1 MSRRRPL
8 YTCGAAILAIVHKI
22 YTKAQGVYGPIGS
35 TTKWTA
41 TLLNSVFPSIY
52 TLQCQW
58 LAVLSFAD
66 DQILTIEGTIETLF
80 PPSTRL
86 FNKIDKLV
94 HDAEAL
100 PDKFDD
106 AMHKFPVIIHQV
118 PFLDWALAYLISWLN
133 LLITTLTHWGS
144 KNTWEREITIDINC
158 NDSHNEHVE
167 KSSPIPDSSQD
178 DITTVGKVYFPG
190 GIPANKQSE
199 EMEKSCRIFD
209 SSPDEAN
216 MIEKWHCPTESPTCV
231 QCDVIESSPSSE
243 SFEDEAKTV
252 GMIVESDA
260 VKFSYKEMLE
270 KGTKEHV
277 GKKED
282 STTEEAPIIVGN
294 DEVGGLGEK
303 AANGK
308 NEGMALEDPILELFE
323 ASWHLR

>member
-8 YTCGAAILAIVHKI
+8 YTCGAAIMAIVHKV
-22 YTKAQGVYGPIGS
+22 YTKTQGVYGPTGS
-35 TTKWTA
+35 STRRIA
-41 TLLNSVFPSIY
+41 PLLNSVFPSMY
-52 TLQCQW
+52 ALQCQW

-66 DQILTIEGTIETLF
+66 DQILSIEGTIETLF
-80 PPSTRL
+80 PPSTHL

-106 AMHKFPVIIHQV
+106 AMNKFPVIIHQA

-144 KNTWEREITIDINC
+144 KSTWEKEIMIDTNC
-158 NDSHNEHVE
+158 NDSHNENVE

-178 DITTVGKVYFPG
+178 EIKTVGGVYFPD
-190 GIPANKQSE
+190 GIPANEQSE
-199 EMEKSCRIFD
+199 ELEKSCRIFD
-209 SSPDEAN
+209 SSQDEAK
-216 MIEKWHCPTESPTCV
+216 MIEKAHCPTESPTCV
-231 QCDVIESSPSSE
+231 QCDVIESSPRSE

-252 GMIVESDA
+252 GMTFESDA
-260 VKFSYKEMLE
+260 VKFSYKEMLK
-270 KGTKEHV
+270 KGTKENV

-282 STTEEAPIIVGN
+282 SSTEEAPIIVD
-294 DEVGGLGEK
+294 DEVGGLREK

>member
-35 TTKWTA
+35 ATKRIA
-41 TLLNSVFPSIY
+41 TLLNSVFPAIY
-52 TLQCQW
+52 ALQCQW

-66 DQILTIEGTIETLF
+66 DQILFIEGTIESLF
-80 PPSTRL
+80 PPSTL
-86 FNKIDKLV
+86 FFNKIDKLV
-94 HDAEAL
+94 HGAESL

-106 AMHKFPVIIHQV
+106 AMNKFPVIIHQV

-144 KNTWEREITIDINC
+144 KNTWEKEIMIDINC
-158 NDSHNEHVE
+158 NDSHNENVE

-178 DITTVGKVYFPG
+178 EIKTVGKVYFPVV
-190 GIPANKQSE
+190 IPANEQSE
-199 EMEKSCRIFD
+199 EMEMSCRIFD
-209 SSPDEAN
+209 SSGDEAKV
-216 MIEKWHCPTESPTCV
+216 IEKEHCPTESPTCV
-231 QCDVIESSPSSE
+231 QCDVIESSPRSE
-243 SFEDEAKTV
+243 SLEDEAKTV
-252 GMIVESDA
+252 GMTVESDA

-270 KGTKEHV
+270 KGTKENV

-282 STTEEAPIIVGN
+282 STTEEVPTIAGD
-294 DEVGGLGEK
+294 DEVGDLGEK
-303 AANGK
+303 AADGK
-308 NEGMALEDPILELFE
+308 NEGLALEDPILELFE